1 MKLVKRMPRG
11 EVGHALPMAL
21 VLLFLG
27 GLFVVPVLVLMTTSL
42 KANMVV
48 EENTSELY
56 AADSGVEYGFW
67 YVQDDVRN
75 NGGAGLPAEG
85 EDLLLDFPEVTINDM
100 TVEVTISN
108 EGVDGYKITSTAG
121 GTTIESCFD
130 IIAVSSSVWDYAM
143 ASLGGDIVLS
153 GQSEI
158 DSDEVLGG
166 DIYANGDIILE
177 GQAGV
182 VNGDASATGVI
193 EGEEAVA
200 GEVTEGAPPLTAPE
214 MDTAEYKAEAQAV
227 DCAAEVHV
235 GNWTPP
241 AGSYPSPL
249 HVQGNLTVSGSGD
262 YTFGGSVC
270 VTGDL
275 SISSS
280 AQPTF
285 EGPVKV
291 GGSLYISNSA
301 PVTFGDTVYVEGNL
315 VISSQTTVYL
325 GGTVYVCG
333 EIIVDG
339 QADLVGGETVV
350 AEGPITLA
358 GQSQLGVDEIPF
370 VVSTATDDPAIT
382 ISGGNWTSAIV
393 YAPNGTIEL
402 AGECMLYGAAVGQ
415 GLTGSGQ
422 STIMYPAEGIGGRD
436 DLPGGGGT
444 LSVSLDIRTYEIE

>member
-1 MKLVKRMPRG
+1 MKLVKRMLRN

-67 YVQDDVRN
+67 YVQDDVQN

-85 EDLLLDFPEVTINDM
+85 EALPLDFPEATINDM

-108 EGVDGYKITSTAG
+108 EGVDGYKITSAAG
-121 GTTIESCFD
+121 GTTIESYFD

-166 DIYANGDIILE
+166 DIYANGDIILQ

-182 VNGDASATGVI
+182 INGDASATGVI

-227 DCAAEVHV
+227 ECASEVHV

-241 AGSYPSPL
+241 AGSYPNPL
-249 HVQGNLTVSGSGD
+249 NIEGSLTISDNGD

-270 VTGDL
+270 VTGNL

-291 GGSLYISNSA
+291 DGNLYISNSA

-315 VISSQTTVYL
+315 MISSQTTVYL

-333 EIIVDG
+333 GITVDG

-350 AEGPITLA
+350 AEGVITLA
-358 GQSQLGVDEIPF
+358 GQSQLGIDDIP
-370 VVSTATDDPAIT
+370 VVISTANDDPAIT
-382 ISGGNWTSAIV
+382 ISGENWTSAIV
-393 YAPNGTIEL
+393 YAPNGTIEME
-402 AGECMLYGAAVGQ
+402 GQCMLYGAAVGQ

-422 STIMYPAEGIGGRD
+422 STVLYPEAIGSRE

-444 LSVSLDIRTYEIE
+444 VSVSLDIRTYEIE